1 MKEIEKLAFVSVGEE
16 NPYDYTDKRVVNFY
30 TFKGAVDN
38 LFDYFGIN
46 AEFKRENVEGMSYSQ
61 TAKIYVNNTEIGFM
75 GKIDK
80 DIAKDIYD
88 INQPVY
94 IAEIDLEKM
103 YTFKRD
109 KRKAILS
116 TDYPS
121 MRRDYS
127 MLVDD
132 KITFLDIK
140 NIILKVGKKL
150 VEEIKVFDIYKGKN
164 IEEGKTSITITVT
177 YRAKDRTLTDDEIN
191 RISEKTIKMLESE
204 LEIQVR
210 N

>member
-1 MKEIEKLAFVSVGEE
+1 
-16 NPYDYTDKRVVNFY
+16 
-30 TFKGAVDN
+30 
-38 LFDYFGIN
+38 
-46 AEFKRENVEGMSYSQ
+46 
-61 TAKIYVNNTEIGFM
+61 
-75 GKIDK
+75 
-80 DIAKDIYD
+80 
-88 INQPVY
+88 
-94 IAEIDLEKM
+94 
-103 YTFKRD
+103 
-109 KRKAILS
+109 
-116 TDYPS
+116 
-121 MRRDYS
+121 